1 MKRTLKVSRCLLL
14 ALLAG
19 PAIERSF
26 AGDAAPAVKRA
37 PLGQVKTKFGSPSAG
52 MPQPQRPST
61 AQTTGRVVRNAI
73 GLPVGHA
80 EGLVRG
86 DGVRHEAP
94 ALAQGRAAGTL
105 GIAAGGSGS
114 LAKLQGSLGGM
125 RISIPVGITTTTR
138 PEASLIGIQAK
149 STTCSEPSPQKYR
162 DSPRN
167 GSRETAC
174 STAFRTHACTSGE
187 QFHQPHSQNGRS
199 RISARFTHPVVDPP
213 EF

>member
-1 MKRTLKVSRCLLL
+1 MKRTLKAGRCLLVL

-26 AGDAAPAVKRA
+26 AGDAAPGAKRA

-86 DGVRHEAP
+86 DGIRHEAP
-94 ALAQGRAAGTL
+94 APAQGRAAGAL
-105 GIAAGGSGS
+105 GISAGGSGS

-125 RISIPVGITTTTR
+125 RIVY
-138 PEASLIGIQAK
+138 
-149 STTCSEPSPQKYR
+149 PSP
-162 DSPRN
+162 SPTAAKVMPIPRTLAGTSWFDVALVRP
-167 GSRETAC
+167 GS
-174 STAFRTHACTSGE
+174 
-187 QFHQPHSQNGRS
+187 
-199 RISARFTHPVVDPP
+199 
-213 EF
+213 

>member
-1 MKRTLKVSRCLLL
+1 MKRTLKAGRCLLVL

-26 AGDAAPAVKRA
+26 AGDAAPGGKRA

-125 RISIPVGITTTTR
+125 RIVY
-138 PEASLIGIQAK
+138 
-149 STTCSEPSPQKYR
+149 PSP
-162 DSPRN
+162 SPTAAKMMPNPANIGGNIVVRRGAGASGVVGGPAKTVAGIN
-167 GSRETAC
+167 GTAI
-174 STAFRTHACTSGE
+174 RPKH
-187 QFHQPHSQNGRS
+187 
-199 RISARFTHPVVDPP
+199 
-213 EF
+213 

>member
-1 MKRTLKVSRCLLL
+1 MKRTLKAGRCLLVL

-26 AGDAAPAVKRA
+26 AGDAAPGAKRA

-94 ALAQGRAAGTL
+94 ALAQGRAAGRW
-105 GIAAGGSGS
+105 A
-114 LAKLQGSLGGM
+114 
-125 RISIPVGITTTTR
+125 
-138 PEASLIGIQAK
+138 
-149 STTCSEPSPQKYR
+149 SPQAGAAALPSSK
-162 DSPRN
+162 
-167 GSRETAC
+167 A
-174 STAFRTHACTSGE
+174 A
-187 QFHQPHSQNGRS
+187 
-199 RISARFTHPVVDPP
+199 SAECESSIRALARRQLR
-213 EF
+213 

>member
-1 MKRTLKVSRCLLL
+1 MKRTLKAGRCLLVL

-26 AGDAAPAVKRA
+26 AGDAAPGAKRA

-86 DGVRHEAP
+86 DGIRH
-94 ALAQGRAAGTL
+94 
-105 GIAAGGSGS
+105 
-114 LAKLQGSLGGM
+114 
-125 RISIPVGITTTTR
+125 
-138 PEASLIGIQAK
+138 
-149 STTCSEPSPQKYR
+149 
-162 DSPRN
+162 
-167 GSRETAC
+167 
-174 STAFRTHACTSGE
+174 
-187 QFHQPHSQNGRS
+187 RS
-199 RISARFTHPVVDPP
+199 RPQRKDARPGH
-213 EF
+213 